1 MRLTLLTLILV
12 TFVLFVTLA
21 MAHETDCTPKIGWIP
36 LGGKKPAGD
45 AVAAD
50 VLEGKTFSNK
60 DDVGV
65 TGTMAT
71 QSLSANSTTVPA
83 GYYHATT
90 LNGVDSDLATG
101 NIRSG
106 ATIFGV
112 AGKTEVV
119 DTTSGDVVAGEIL
132 SGKKAWVDGVEVT
145 GTIPTQTLSPAND
158 TVAAGNYA
166 ATTLSTVDTDLESG
180 NIKSGTT
187 IFGVAGTYPLA
198 PVARTGQTFC
208 YDATGILIS
217 CTGTGQDGE
226 LQQGVIPPNPRF
238 TDNADGTVTDNLKGI
253 IWLKNANCFGVRTWA
268 SALTDSN
275 SLASGACGLSD
286 GSVAGDWR
294 LPNLKELHS
303 LIDLGINSPA
313 LSSGHPFIGVV
324 SNFYWSS
331 STYTGSTGYAWFV
344 DMNVGILN
352 FLAKPNTNYVW
363 PVRGGQ

>member
-112 AGKTEVV
+112 PGKTEVV

-132 SGKKAWVDGVEVT
+132 SGKKAWVDGSEVT

-166 ATTLSTVDTDLESG
+166 ATTLSTVDIDLAAS
-180 NIKSGTT
+180 NIRLAKNVFGLTGTVGIAWGCT
-187 IFGVAGTYPLA
+187 PGSTVWDETTCTTNCTASVGGAFQTGCPTLCQNITVA
-198 PVARTGQTFC
+198 F
-208 YDATGILIS
+208 ATG
-217 CTGTGQDGE
+217 
-226 LQQGVIPPNPRF
+226 F
-238 TDNADGTVTDNLKGI
+238 TPSSLGSALKG
-253 IWLKNANCFGVRTWA
+253 LFCNG
-268 SALTDSN
+268 
-275 SLASGACGLSD
+275 
-286 GSVAGDWR
+286 
-294 LPNLKELHS
+294 E
-303 LIDLGINSPA
+303 
-313 LSSGHPFIGVV
+313 
-324 SNFYWSS
+324 
-331 STYTGSTGYAWFV
+331 
-344 DMNVGILN
+344 
-352 FLAKPNTNYVW
+352 
-363 PVRGGQ
+363 